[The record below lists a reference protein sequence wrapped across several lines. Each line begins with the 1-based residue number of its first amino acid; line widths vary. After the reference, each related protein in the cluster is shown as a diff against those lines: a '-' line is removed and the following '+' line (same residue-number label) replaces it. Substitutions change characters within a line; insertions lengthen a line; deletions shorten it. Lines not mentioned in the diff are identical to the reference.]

1 MEKFSLLI
9 MCAGFGS
16 RMLDLT
22 NKKPKPLLEIK
33 NVTLLENS
41 INFFLSIGC
50 NKIFI
55 NTHYLHKD
63 IENFIKNNFKDYPI
77 SLFYEPVI
85 LGTGG
90 GIKNIFNFIKKENLL
105 VSNSDILWQ
114 DKNKNDII
122 NFTRDINKVKN
133 CKLLLSE
140 EINFSGLKSSNGD
153 FRIIN
158 NKVSR
163 WSKGDEIIFYSGLQI
178 VSPNIFENTTNIFS
192 MNTIW
197 DNLIKQNNLLGELIE
212 SKITHLGD
220 KKSFEEN

>member
-55 NTHYLHKD
+55 NTHYLYED
-63 IENFIKNNFKDYPI
+63 IENFITKKFKDYPI
-77 SLFYEPVI
+77 SLVYEPVI

-90 GIKNIFNFIKKENLL
+90 GIKNIFSFIKKENLL

-114 DKNKNDII
+114 DKNKKDII
-122 NFTRDINKVKN
+122 NFARDINNIKN

-140 EINFSGLKSSNGD
+140 KINFSGLKSSSGD

-178 VSPNIFENTTNIFS
+178 VSPNIFKNTTNIFS

-197 DNLIKQNNLLGELIE
+197 DNLIQQNNLLGELIE

>member
-1 MEKFSLLI
+1 MKKFSLLI

-22 NKKPKPLLEIK
+22 HKKPKPLLEIK

-55 NTHYLHKD
+55 NTHYLYKD
-63 IENFIKNNFKDYPI
+63 IENFLKKNFKDYPI
-77 SLFYEPVI
+77 SLVYEPEI

-90 GIKNIFNFIKKENLL
+90 GIKNIFNFIKIENLL

-114 DKNKNDII
+114 DKNKKDII
-122 NFTRDINKVKN
+122 NFARDINNVKN

-140 EINFSGLKSSNGD
+140 EINFLGLKSSNGD

-163 WSKGDEIIFYSGLQI
+163 WNKGDEIIFYSGLQI
-178 VSPNIFENTTNIFS
+178 VSPNIFKNTTNIFP

-197 DNLIKQNNLLGELIE
+197 DNLIKQNNLIGEVIE
-212 SKITHLGD
+212 SKIIHIGD